1 MAFINEQNKEI
12 NCKVVYYGPGRSGKS
27 TSLRYIY
34 QNIKEE
40 KRGELISLSNTKDR
54 TLYFDFVP
62 LELGNYKNFQVRL
75 HLYTVPGDVAYE
87 AARKIISKGVDG
99 VVFMADSQLEQLEPN
114 MKSMLELTE
123 MLEDQGSDFAILPMV
138 IQYNKRD
145 LPHAVPVAEL
155 KRLLNPRNVPDFETI
170 ATEGKGIFESLKAIG
185 TQVLKSLKSES

>member
-1 MAFINEQNKEI
+1 
-12 NCKVVYYGPGRSGKS
+12 
-27 TSLRYIY
+27 
-34 QNIKEE
+34 
-40 KRGELISLSNTKDR
+40 
-54 TLYFDFVP
+54 
-62 LELGNYKNFQVRL
+62 
-75 HLYTVPGDVAYE
+75 
-87 AARKIISKGVDG
+87 
-99 VVFMADSQLEQLEPN
+99 MADSQLEQLEPN